1 MFFVFNIYIYT
12 IYYIIYYINTIY
24 YLLLLINLIHKN
36 LKNYYVNY
44 NLIFLT

>member
-12 IYYIIYYINTIY
+12 IYYTIY
-24 YLLLLINLIHKN
+24 YLLFLINLIHKN